1 MIEPIKSTQN
11 ETLKSVGKLHYK
23 KQRDT
28 TGLFVIEGRKE
39 IEFALIGG
47 FDLES
52 LWVVSSHLST
62 ALQLVKQHHLSC
74 KLYEITASCFEKIGY
89 RETSEGL
96 LAVGVQKHLTLEA
109 FLPLESSLVIIADN
123 IEKPGNLGALFR
135 VADGVG
141 AQAVILSGRQDVY
154 NPNVVRSSVGTL
166 FSVPFFEAQ
175 TPVVSKELSLKN
187 FTLIAADPHCKT
199 NFGTFQYPKRTALI
213 IGSEHSGVS
222 EEWAALAEQR
232 VTIPMHGKNDSLNL
246 SVSAGILAY
255 AWRLNH
261 P

>member
-199 NFGTFQYPKRTALI
+199 NFGTFNIPKRTALI
-213 IGSEHSGVS
+213 IGSEHLGS
-222 EEWAALAEQR
+222 L
-232 VTIPMHGKNDSLNL
+232 KNGQLWPS
-246 SVSAGILAY
+246 
-255 AWRLNH
+255 RE
-261 P
+261 